1 MMIKSKQL
9 KYKNNKKVST
19 SSLQSEN
26 TETPIFVPN
35 EWVRREWNISA
46 ISGVFPTD
54 WREPWHQ
61 EGK

>member
-9 KYKNNKKVST
+9 KYKNNKKVAT

-35 EWVRREWNISA
+35 E
-46 ISGVFPTD
+46 
-54 WREPWHQ
+54 
-61 EGK
+61 